1 VQPRVVLFGI
11 AEDTQ
16 NSGSAVSDVD
26 GAETAHADLDEADR
40 SLPRC
45 WRRPLQGAGGQLPG
59 TSSPGPD
66 VEHVLVAADIGAA
79 SVAVKFEEPIQS

>member
-1 VQPRVVLFGI
+1 VVLFGL

-26 GAETAHADLDEADR
+26 GAETAPADLDEADR

-66 VEHVLVAADIGAA
+66 VEHVLVAAGIGAA
-79 SVAVKFEEPIQS
+79 SVAVKFEGPIQS